1 MNKHHSCPAVSHADI
16 AEAKLRLDAFNKA
29 HPVGNVTADDVTLAL
44 AYSGPNDYFITT
56 HLYWECQCA
65 EDYFHRQDTLMCER
79 CGALAEDCADA
90 RVHELRAAGIHL
102 DCHDPAV
109 LATMDEY
116 NLGNKSAARAARLR
130 TTRCTNRGGGSTTV
144 ACP

>member
-1 MNKHHSCPAVSHADI
+1 MMNKRHTCLAVSHSDI

-29 HPVGNVTADDVTLAL
+29 HPVGQVTTDDVTLAL
-44 AYSGPNDYFITT
+44 AHASPDDYFITT

-65 EDYFHRQDTLMCER
+65 EDYFHSKDTLMCER

-90 RVHELRAAGIHL
+90 RIHELRAAGIHL
-102 DCHDPAV
+102 DYHDPAV

-116 NLGNKSAARAARLR
+116 NLRSKSAARIAR
-130 TTRCTNRGGGSTTV
+130 
-144 ACP
+144 